1 MGLYLFALIFCVSP
15 PLVGGDSR
23 NVFKLGSAK
32 SDLEVCFNNN
42 RLYNGAFLFAL
53 IFCVLTPP
61 GGVSS
66 RNNFKPESAK
76 SDLEVCFNNRLCKWG
91 FICLLNI
98 CVSPPLGG
106 GDTLGNTKLNLEIC
120 LNNKGFAGEL
130 FVFLIFC
137 VLTPPRGVSTPRK
150 TKLDLGICLNNNGF
164 AGRSLIYFYNKR
176 ALQGAIAFIIMG
188 LAEKLYLLIKYGP
201 LFIHYLLIS
210 CLPISTPMME
220 AIISPRVQPL
230 ASPRQ

>member
-1 MGLYLFALIFCVSP
+1 M
-15 PLVGGDSR
+15 
-23 NVFKLGSAK
+23 
-32 SDLEVCFNNN
+32 
-42 RLYNGAFLFAL
+42 
-53 IFCVLTPP
+53 
-61 GGVSS
+61 
-66 RNNFKPESAK
+66 
-76 SDLEVCFNNRLCKWG
+76 
-91 FICLLNI
+91 LNI

>member
-1 MGLYLFALIFCVSP
+1 MGFAKGRLIF
-15 PLVGGDSR
+15 
-23 NVFKLGSAK
+23 FI
-32 SDLEVCFNNN
+32 NN